1 MDAMDVSIAL
11 PVAEYK
17 EVKQMASLNKVLLI
31 GNLTR
36 DVDMKHTTSGKAVAN
51 FGLAVNRTYTDAN
64 GEKVEDPC
72 FVDIVAWDR
81 LAEVCGDYLSK
92 GRPVFIEGRLQ
103 YRSWE
108 ADDGG
113 KKSKLEV
120 VAQNIQFLGGKA
132 GSETASP
139 EEGEDG
145 VPFD

>member
-1 MDAMDVSIAL
+1 
-11 PVAEYK
+11 
-17 EVKQMASLNKVLLI
+17 MASLNKVLLI

-36 DVDMKHTTSGKAVAN
+36 DVDVKYTPSGKAVAN

-108 ADDGG
+108 TEDGG

-139 EEGEDG
+139 EEGDG
-145 VPFD
+145 DVPF